1 MPRGEEARPVDGLAR
16 ARKGAEG
23 DAARADLLAAAEA
36 SGMRKK
42 WRARP
47 EGDPIP
53 TRGVERPL
61 VGALSSGCCGVC
73 LPGIFLVWAPPSTV
87 FVLNSEYSP
96 RLSPMDSPLVY
107 SIIMKMPG
115 RAGYAHGAV
124 AGPAFWFSFRS
135 VRSSDH
141 VVRSRS
147 VAPSVRPPPLSLPSL
162 SLSVCSNPSRT
173 PDRPVPL
180 SQSGPCL
187 CL

>member
-73 LPGIFLVWAPPSTV
+73 LPGIFLVWAPPFNCFCT
-87 FVLNSEYSP
+87 E
-96 RLSPMDSPLVY
+96 
-107 SIIMKMPG
+107 
-115 RAGYAHGAV
+115 
-124 AGPAFWFSFRS
+124 
-135 VRSSDH
+135 
-141 VVRSRS
+141 
-147 VAPSVRPPPLSLPSL
+147 
-162 SLSVCSNPSRT
+162 
-173 PDRPVPL
+173 
-180 SQSGPCL
+180 
-187 CL
+187 